1 LANSA
6 LQEAFLP
13 SISPSADEISRERPL
28 LDRCHHLL
36 VESGATVHRRFGSR
50 RPTCHDP
57 AVTSELP
64 VLPAPRDTR
73 NRPLHDLR
81 ISVTDRCNFR
91 CVYCMPRAVFGP
103 DHAFLPRE
111 EILSFE
117 EIARLVGIFTRLGVE
132 KVRLTGG
139 EPLVRRELAT
149 LVGMLAGEPGVRDL
163 TLTTNGVLL
172 PQHAAALAA
181 AGLHRVT
188 ISLDADD
195 DETFGR
201 MNDARAPVDK
211 VLAGIDAAEA
221 AGLGPIKVNMVVKRG
236 WNEHAILSMARRFR
250 GTGRILRFIEY
261 MDVGHSNGWRL
272 DEVVTADEILSAVG
286 AEFPLEPMPPT
297 HPGEVAERYRYA
309 DGSGE
314 IGIIASVSR
323 PFCGDCSRA
332 RLSADGQLY
341 TCLFATR
348 GHDLRALLR
357 GGATDTQL
365 EADLRAVWES
375 RDDRYSELRT
385 AETANLP
392 KVEMSY
398 IGG

>member
-1 LANSA
+1 M
-6 LQEAFLP
+6 
-13 SISPSADEISRERPL
+13 
-28 LDRCHHLL
+28 
-36 VESGATVHRRFGSR
+36 
-50 RPTCHDP
+50 
-57 AVTSELP
+57 SEL
-64 VLPAPRDTR
+64 LPMLPRDTR
-73 NRPLHDLR
+73 GRPLHDLR

-103 DHAFLPRE
+103 DHAFLPRTE
-111 EILSFE
+111 LLTFE
-117 EIARLVGIFTRLGVE
+117 EITRLVGVFARLGVE

-139 EPLVRRELAT
+139 EPLVRRELPV
-149 LVGMLAGEPGVRDL
+149 LVGQLAAIPGVRDL

-172 PQHAAALAA
+172 PQHAADLKT

-195 DETFGR
+195 DATFMR
-201 MNDARAPVDK
+201 MNDSGVPVSK
-211 VLAGIDAAEA
+211 VMAGIEAAEA
-221 AGLGPIKVNMVVKRG
+221 AGLGPIKLNMVVKRG
-236 WNEHAILSMARRFR
+236 WNEHAVLPMARRFR

-272 DEVVTADEILSAVG
+272 DEVVSADEIERTIAS
-286 AEFPLEPMPPT
+286 EFPLEPMSPT
-297 HPGEVAERYRYA
+297 NPGEVAERYRYL
-309 DGSGE
+309 DGAGE

-323 PFCGDCSRA
+323 PFCGNCNRA

-341 TCLFATR
+341 TCLFATT

-357 GGATDTQL
+357 GGASDDELERQL
-365 EADLRAVWES
+365 RSIWEA
-375 RDDRYSELRT
+375 RDDRYSELRSE
-385 AETANLP
+385 ETAGLP

>member
-1 LANSA
+1 M
-6 LQEAFLP
+6 LP
-13 SISPSADEISRERPL
+13 L
-28 LDRCHHLL
+28 
-36 VESGATVHRRFGSR
+36 
-50 RPTCHDP
+50 
-57 AVTSELP
+57 
-64 VLPAPRDTR
+64 DTR
-73 NRPLHDLR
+73 GRPLHDLR

-91 CVYCMPRAVFGP
+91 CVYCMPRAVFGR
-103 DHAFLPRE
+103 DHAFVPRAE
-111 EILSFE
+111 LLTFE
-117 EIARLVGIFTRLGVE
+117 EIARLVRIFTRLGVE

-139 EPLVRRELAT
+139 EPLVRRELPT
-149 LVGMLAGEPGVRDL
+149 LVGMLAEIPGVRDL

-172 PQHAAALAA
+172 TEHANALRA

-195 DETFGR
+195 DATFMR
-201 MNDARAPVDK
+201 MNDAGVPVSR
-211 VLAGIDAAEA
+211 VLAGISAAEA
-221 AGLGPIKVNMVVKRG
+221 AGLGPIKLNMVVKRG
-236 WNEHAILSMARRFR
+236 WNEQALLPMARRFR

-272 DEVVTADEILSAVG
+272 DEVVTADEILAALS

-297 HPGEVAERYRYA
+297 YPGEVAERYRYA

-323 PFCGDCSRA
+323 PFCGDCNRA

-341 TCLFATR
+341 TCLFATA
-348 GHDLRALLR
+348 GHDLRALVR
-357 GGATDTQL
+357 GGTDDRQIETALQ
-365 EADLRAVWES
+365 RIWEV
-375 RDDRYSELRT
+375 RDDRYSEIRS
-385 AETANLP
+385 AETVALP